1 MLQKKW
7 VFTNYIIWVFGQ
19 KKILKNRVEYIV
31 VSVEWKCIKCWI
43 VAKMFEIFDFCN
55 VNLQ

>member
-1 MLQKKW
+1 MLQKKLSFYELHNLGLW
-7 VFTNYIIWVFGQ
+7 L
-19 KKILKNRVEYIV
+19 KKIKKNRVEYIV
-31 VSVEWKCIKCWI
+31 VSVEWKCIKRWI